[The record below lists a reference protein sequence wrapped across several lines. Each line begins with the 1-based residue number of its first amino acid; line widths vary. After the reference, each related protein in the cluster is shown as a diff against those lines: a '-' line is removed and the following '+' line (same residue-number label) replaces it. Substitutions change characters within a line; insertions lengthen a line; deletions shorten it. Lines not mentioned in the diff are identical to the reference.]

1 MVSINYGAG
10 KLTSYVDSEGNIDSA
25 VLSKAITESYIVSR
39 FGNLADSYI
48 TDYVDSAYVR
58 ARLTTQQIID
68 IIEQEPALD
77 IQGHTNLDSTTIVGP
92 LSVTGSFSLVGPMTL
107 DSTVIDGPFTVN
119 NISDLDSTNVVGQLD
134 VTGLS
139 TLDNVTAVGDV
150 DITGTLNVAGAT
162 TLDATTI
169 DGELYANNITYLDET
184 IIDGNLTSNAYTYLD
199 STTVDGNLVVNYN
212 TNTNTL
218 NVDRL
223 TTLDST
229 TIDGP
234 FIVNNTSNLD
244 STNIVG
250 PLDVNGITTLDSVD
264 VSQQLDVGGVTY
276 LDSTFTDGMLTVRAG
291 ATIDSANITGGLNVD
306 GTTNLDNTYLI
317 GTLTYNDSAVD
328 QGWVRNRQNFNY
340 DALYNQPTNLNEF
353 TNGPGYTTVSDITSA
368 DLETQTFS
376 ITSANVTVL
385 SGNDDANNSLTFNV
399 DQILVYL
406 NGVKLVEGSGNDW
419 YVSTQNNGIGT
430 AITFTTAL
438 QNSDVVE
445 VVKVSG
451 SVYVSASY
459 LLISELKTIVAAST
473 SFSDFQ
479 TRIAAL

>member
-39 FGNLADSYI
+39 FDNLADSYI
-48 TDYVDSAYVR
+48 TDFVDSDYIR
-58 ARLTTQQIID
+58 ARLTSQQIID
-68 IIEQEPALD
+68 IIEQEPTLD

-92 LSVTGSFSLVGPMTL
+92 LSVNGSFSLVGPMTL
-107 DSTVIDGPFTVN
+107 DSTVVDGPFTVN
-119 NISDLDSTNVVGQLD
+119 NVSDLDSTNIVGQLD
-134 VTGLS
+134 VNGLS

-150 DITGTLNVAGAT
+150 DITGTLNVVGGT
-162 TLDATTI
+162 TLDSTTI
-169 DGELYANNITYLDET
+169 DGKLYVNNETHLDAT
-184 IIDGNLTSNAYTYLD
+184 IIDGSLTSNAYTYLD

-264 VSQQLDVGGVTY
+264 VSLQLDVDGVTY
-276 LDSTFTDGMLTVRAG
+276 LDETFTDGMLTVRAG
-291 ATIDSANITGGLNVD
+291 ATIDSANITGGLDVD
-306 GTTNLDNTYLI
+306 GLTNLDNTHI
-317 GTLTYNDSAVD
+317 EGTLTLNDSAVN
-328 QGWVRNRQNFNY
+328 QGWVRNRQDY
-340 DALYNQPTNLNEF
+340 QYTSLTGYPTNLSEF
-353 TNGPGYTTVSDITSA
+353 TNGPGYVTSADVTDA

-376 ITSANVTVL
+376 ITSNGITVI
-385 SGNDDANNSLTFNV
+385 SGNDDANNSLSFNV
-399 DQILVYL
+399 GSILVYL

-419 YVSTQNNGIGT
+419 YVSTQSNGVGT

-438 QNSDVVE
+438 QSNDVVE

-451 SVYVSASY
+451 SVYTSSSY